1 MKLVINTD
9 GLSKNN
15 PGQAAIGAVLKDS
28 TGKVVSR
35 ISKSIGIASNN
46 VAEYRAII
54 TALDAARKLGADE
67 IELRSDSELVVKQL
81 NGRYKVKSTDLRPL
95 YLDSAR
101 LLNGFKKVA
110 LIHIPREQNK
120 EADRLANQALKVKRK
135 NLIQPVD

>member
-15 PGQAAIGAVLKDS
+15 PGQAAIGAVIKDS
-28 TGKVVSR
+28 AGKVVSR

-54 TALDAARKLGADE
+54 TALEAARKLGADE

-95 YLDSAR
+95 YLDAAR